1 MNYNV
6 YNLKKDQAS
15 GMQIHDLASFRSP
28 GSRPDAPYVASYLA
42 FKVKEL

>member
-15 GMQIHDLASFRSP
+15 GMQIHDLACFRLP
-28 GSRPDAPYVASYLA
+28 AVDQRPRMLRHIWHS
-42 FKVKEL
+42 K